1 PRWSP
6 DGKTICFLSNRS
18 GQSQIWLIS
27 ADGGE
32 ARQLT
37 ACKHGARNPVW
48 SPDGKHLLF
57 SALLAP
63 GETFSQ
69 READA
74 DAQTEKKRKQPMVVE
89 RLKYKSDD
97 LGFPEGKTQQLAI
110 FDVVTGEI
118 SPLTHGDY
126 DHSVGNWSP
135 DGQWIAFT
143 ANRADEPD
151 ITPVSDL
158 YLISVKDR
166 EWKKLT
172 DGTGVFSQP
181 TWSPDGNKI
190 AMVGSPTDRF
200 YGVQKKIWVHDVET
214 GEQRCLT

>member
-1 PRWSP
+1 RWSP

-118 SPLTHGDY
+118 
-126 DHSVGNWSP
+126 
-135 DGQWIAFT
+135 
-143 ANRADEPD
+143 
-151 ITPVSDL
+151 
-158 YLISVKDR
+158 
-166 EWKKLT
+166 
-172 DGTGVFSQP
+172 
-181 TWSPDGNKI
+181 
-190 AMVGSPTDRF
+190 
-200 YGVQKKIWVHDVET
+200 
-214 GEQRCLT
+214 